1 MSHDKP
7 RSIDGALARAVID
20 SAGDFAIITT
30 DLTGTV
36 TSWNSGAEK
45 LLGWSGELALGMAI
59 RHIFTPEDCAAGA
72 LADEMKRAL
81 AEGRAVDERW
91 HMREDGSRFW
101 GSGLLMPLHEDGQPE
116 VHGFVKMMRDRTAER
131 AADRR
136 FSAMTAALP
145 GFVFIADSDGN
156 FVETNALFQT
166 YSGRPAADLTG
177 LGWIDV
183 AHPDDRGRAIEL
195 WDDAVTGGVIFEG
208 RLRFRRDDGEYRCFA
223 CRGVPEHDDHARAV
237 RWLGTCMDVEN
248 EARARSALERLNLSL
263 ERRATQ
269 SDADLA
275 TVIDE
280 LQAEIAERRQTE
292 AALRQ
297 AQKMEALGQLTGG
310 VAHDFN
316 NLLMIIR
323 SSADLLRRPDLSE
336 EKHRRFVDAIAD
348 TADRAAALTR
358 QLLAFARRQPLQAE
372 RFDAASRL
380 DNVTTLL
387 ETTVGS
393 RINLRI
399 DTQAADCIVEADAN
413 QFDTAIL
420 NMVVNARD
428 AMCGEGDLTITIDA
442 PPGIPQ
448 RRGHPAKS
456 AEYVAVA
463 VADTGSGIAPEDIA
477 RVFEPF
483 FTTKGVGEGTGLG
496 LSQLFGFAKQ
506 SGGDVTVESE
516 VGRGTTF
523 TLFLPRVKA
532 EQSEAEMSPPSDS
545 VEHESATGCVL
556 VVEDNQIVGEFAAQL
571 LAELG
576 YETTWASHGQAALDL
591 VRAAPGRF
599 DLVFSDVVMPGMTGI
614 ELGQHLRT
622 ENPDLPVILTSG
634 YSDVLAREGAQGFP
648 LLHKPYSVDALSRIL
663 RNVTANA
670 K

>member
-30 DLTGTV
+30 DLTGII

-45 LLGWSGELALGMAI
+45 LLGWSGEHALGMAI
-59 RHIFTPEDCAAGA
+59 RLIFTPEDSAAGA
-72 LADEMKRAL
+72 VTDEMKRAL

-91 HMREDGSRFW
+91 HMRKDGSRFW
-101 GSGLLMPLHEDGQPE
+101 ASGLLMPLHDDGQCE

-166 YSGRPAADLTG
+166 YCGRPAADLAG
-177 LGWIDV
+177 LGWIASV
-183 AHPDDRGRAIEL
+183 HLDDRGRAIEL
-195 WDDAVTGGVIFEG
+195 WDDAVTGGGIFEG
-208 RLRFRRDDGEYRCFA
+208 RLRFRRHDGEYRCFA
-223 CRGVPEHDDHARAV
+223 CRGVPEHDEQARVV
-237 RWLGTCMDVEN
+237 RWIGTCMDVEN
-248 EARARSALERLNLSL
+248 EARARTALERLNLSL

-275 TVIDE
+275 TAIDE
-280 LQAEIAERRQTE
+280 LQAEIAERRQAE

-323 SSADLLRRPDLSE
+323 SSAELLRRPDLSE
-336 EKHRRFVDAIAD
+336 EKHRRFVDAITD
-348 TADRAAALTR
+348 TADRAAGLTR

-372 RFDAASRL
+372 RFDAALRV
-380 DNVTTLL
+380 DNLTTLL

-399 DTQAADCIVEADAN
+399 DKQSADCMVEADAN

-428 AMCGEGDLTITIDA
+428 AMGGEGELVITVDA
-442 PPGIPQ
+442 PHGIPQ

-463 VADTGSGIAPEDIA
+463 VVDTGTGIAREDLA

-483 FTTKGVGEGTGLG
+483 FTTKEVGQGTGLG

-516 VGRGTTF
+516 VGHGTTF
-523 TLFLPRVKA
+523 TLFLPRVMSG
-532 EQSEAEMSPPSDS
+532 QSEAEVSPPSA
-545 VEHESATGCVL
+545 VIENGPATGCVL
-556 VVEDNQIVGEFAAQL
+556 VVEDNQTVGEFAAQL

-576 YETTWASHGQAALDL
+576 YDTTWASNGQAALDL
-591 VRAAPGRF
+591 IREAPERF

-614 ELGQHLRT
+614 ELGQHLRK

-634 YSDVLAREGAQGFP
+634 YSDALAREGAQGFP
-648 LLHKPYSVDALSRIL
+648 LLQKPYSVDALSRIL
-663 RNVTANA
+663 RNMTASL